1 MASHDPPPR
10 TLFPFDAAPDARRA
24 ADYAHLIGSVEQR
37 AGFQTHHIVAS
48 HAAFWNWGFTI
59 LFRHRQTV
67 GTTNMHLSER
77 APGVWLFHSSHSAP
91 DQSNQELNEFWEKK
105 PLFLDYANIVLVLK

>member
-48 HAAFWNWGFTI
+48 HAAF
-59 LFRHRQTV
+59 
-67 GTTNMHLSER
+67 
-77 APGVWLFHSSHSAP
+77 
-91 DQSNQELNEFWEKK
+91 
-105 PLFLDYANIVLVLK
+105 

>member
-1 MASHDPPPR
+1 MRNLGTRVFAQYLLIVCTRVQHVQAQRLGQRSAGFVRSDCVVPFFAHRMASHDPPPR

-48 HAAFWNWGFTI
+48 HAAF
-59 LFRHRQTV
+59 
-67 GTTNMHLSER
+67 
-77 APGVWLFHSSHSAP
+77 
-91 DQSNQELNEFWEKK
+91 
-105 PLFLDYANIVLVLK
+105 